1 MASSL
6 PCEAG
11 MSPGMG
17 FLAPVAIS
25 GTGHCLPERVVRN
38 ADLVAFIE
46 TSDAFI
52 RERTGVLERRHV
64 EPGHSLCDLAVI
76 AAERAMA
83 DAGVGPA
90 DIDMLIVNTLSPDYH
105 DPSQACLLQPLLGL
119 GEIPAFDI
127 RAQCS
132 GALYGLELARH
143 LVSGGVYRRILVI
156 CAEILSKRLDPS
168 REGRNL
174 AVLLSDGAGAFV
186 VEPAKSG
193 GDRLLDLLV
202 GADGTQFELLAT
214 QSPGSR
220 GTSFIDSAEVA
231 EGKHFFRMKG
241 GEMFVDAVARLCE
254 ASRAILSRNGLT
266 VDDVGLVI
274 PHQPNRRI
282 LDAVME
288 ELAIPRERMFIT
300 VERLGNMAS
309 AAFPVALDRA
319 RREGAIDPG
328 RPTLFVTYGSGAT
341 WGAALYGRPA
351 G

>member
-1 MASSL
+1 MLSSL
-6 PCEAG
+6 PSEFGA
-11 MSPGMG
+11 
-17 FLAPVAIS
+17 LNPVRIS
-25 GTGHCLPERVVRN
+25 GTGHCLPERVVSN
-38 ADLVAFIE
+38 QDLVAFIE

-64 EPGHSLCDLAVI
+64 ETEHSLSDLAVA

-83 DAGVGPA
+83 DAGVGPSG
-90 DIDMLIVNTLSPDYH
+90 IDMLIVNTLSPDYH

-119 GEIPAFDI
+119 GTIPALDI

-186 VEPAKSG
+186 VEPAAQRDG
-193 GDRLLDLLV
+193 EQLLDLLV

-220 GTSFIDSAEVA
+220 GTSFIDAAEVA

-241 GEMFVDAVARLCE
+241 GEMFVDAVARLCQ
-254 ASRAILSRNGLT
+254 ASRAILARNHLS
-266 VDDVGLVI
+266 VDDLGLVI

-282 LDAVME
+282 LDAVIE
-288 ELAIPRERMFIT
+288 ELAMPRERMFVT

-309 AAFPVALDRA
+309 AAFPVALDLA
-319 RREGAIDPG
+319 RREGAIDPD

-341 WGAALYGRPA
+341 WGAALYGRPV